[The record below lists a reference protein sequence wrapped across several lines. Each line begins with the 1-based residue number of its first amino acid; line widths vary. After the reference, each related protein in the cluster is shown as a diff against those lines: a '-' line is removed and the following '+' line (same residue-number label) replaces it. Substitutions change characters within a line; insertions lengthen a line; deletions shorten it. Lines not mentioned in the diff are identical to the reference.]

1 MGIKKI
7 SLIKVLKI
15 IKELKIKKG
24 VFKKAVIVSL
34 FLLNVKTENLKE
46 PNTKV
51 YIFFSTNFLTLSF
64 STKSQSK

>member
-51 YIFFSTNFLTLSF
+51 YIFFSTNFLT
-64 STKSQSK
+64 